1 MGLDVYVFKAIIPA
15 DKLDTIEK
23 VAAFESKNECS
34 FHTTENCPA
43 IFGSKF
49 EVEIPRE
56 EYDWEKA
63 FRDRGLNEADF
74 IWYEYGCDFFKFI
87 PSKIYH
93 EISGNAYTYE
103 VAEKDIVIFKT
114 SEIPTHIVRVKGF
127 FCKNEELG
135 YQRKGA
141 NAQFYKDGK
150 WDDNTVVIDRKTVL
164 DDWEKYFSDEDDAYY
179 GENAKQ
185 HFKENIIDNFV
196 DGETIVCY
204 R

>member
-1 MGLDVYVFKAIIPA
+1 MGLDVCVFKAIIPA

-43 IFGSKF
+43 IIGSKF
-49 EVEIPRE
+49 EVEAPV
-56 EYDWEKA
+56 EYIDFGPLFKG
-63 FRDRGLNEADF
+63 RGLNEDDYRCIASC
-74 IWYEYGCDFFKFI
+74 YGCGRDRFEFLPNNIDTENADIKTIEENTIVFEEAEY
-87 PSKIYH
+87 PTKIVM
-93 EISGNAYTYE
+93 E
-103 VAEKDIVIFKT
+103 
-114 SEIPTHIVRVKGF
+114 KGF
-127 FCKNEELG
+127 FVGKEVG

-141 NAQFYKDGK
+141 NKQFYDDGK
-150 WDDNTVVIDRKTVL
+150 WDDNTVVIDRKTLL
-164 DDWEKYFSDEDDAYY
+164 DDWEKYFSDENDAYY

-204 R
+204 W